1 MFVIV
6 AIPSLDC
13 FFSFSWR
20 YIIMC
25 MGQKHTFLYWSLY
38 VIRVCICLYWLF
50 FFCLV
55 LVRYRGWCP
64 CHYAQKN
71 EKNTRERARER
82 QRKIKGKSWRQWHRK
97 FHVKFNWIIFCYSFN
112 RIFVFVLKFAIFLF
126 LLFIFFLF
134 VRLCEPSFSAFICL
148 CHLSVLVR
156 SCASYSCSYS
166 INVRNEN
173 TERCRVGVDAGK
185 YKVYE
190 RRKKKKKNSI
200 WKINPSFRF
209 GENWI
214 FFSSFSHLV

>member
-112 RIFVFVLKFAIFLF
+112 RIFVFVLKFAIFFVPSFYLF
-126 LLFIFFLF
+126 SFCSFVWTELFGIHLPVSSIGFGSFVCKLLLLLFNQ
-134 VRLCEPSFSAFICL
+134 CEKWKYRTMQS
-148 CHLSVLVR
+148 
-156 SCASYSCSYS
+156 
-166 INVRNEN
+166 
-173 TERCRVGVDAGK
+173 RCRC
-185 YKVYE
+185 
-190 RRKKKKKNSI
+190 
-200 WKINPSFRF
+200 W
-209 GENWI
+209 
-214 FFSSFSHLV
+214 